1 MAIGKNWSIPV
12 FWAPVLKYISAPILS
27 IIFSFAYPAFYPK
40 RIDPTQIFAFS
51 LSHIVMVVIVIGI
64 VIPRSLDIFV
74 PPEKRYLGKPM
85 YAPQV
90 VTLGVLSAEEAA
102 RVDSNNREMDD
113 EDIRYDG
120 PKK

>member
-1 MAIGKNWSIPV
+1 
-12 FWAPVLKYISAPILS
+12 
-27 IIFSFAYPAFYPK
+27 
-40 RIDPTQIFAFS
+40 
-51 LSHIVMVVIVIGI
+51 MVIIVIGI

-74 PPEKRYLGKPM
+74 PPEKKYLGKPM

-90 VTLGVLSAEEAA
+90 VTLGVLTAEEAA
-102 RVDSNNREMDD
+102 HADSNNREYED